1 MNGHPLQG
9 RSPQRRRPLVFLVV
23 LAVIGCANKNEGAV
37 SGTVMYQ
44 GKPLPM
50 GTVSFLDSSN
60 QWLASAPINKGKYE
74 IRGKVPVGPIKITV
88 TTPGSSKAG
97 GRPPNVRAK
106 NKLGEPFPQVIPI
119 PAKYSSADSSGLTYT
134 VKPGENKFDI
144 DLP

>member
-1 MNGHPLQG
+1 
-9 RSPQRRRPLVFLVV
+9 LVV
-23 LAVIGCANKNEGAV
+23 LALIGCASKNEGVV
-37 SGTVMYQ
+37 SGTVTYQ
-44 GKPLPM
+44 GKALTM

-60 QWLASAPINKGKYE
+60 QWLASSRINKKGQYE
-74 IRGKVPVGPIKITV
+74 IQSKVPAGPVKITV

-97 GRPPNVRAK
+97 GRGPNPGAK

-134 VKPGENKFDI
+134 VKPGENNFDI